1 MYCKLVYNIV
11 KNIKKIIRYIIELI
25 LKKYKV
31 IFFNFFKIFQS
42 YSFITSL
49 IISTLITDFSSPFKV
64 SFIK

>member
-1 MYCKLVYNIV
+1 MIIKLKIFMWIFY
-11 KNIKKIIRYIIELI
+11 KKIIRYIIELI